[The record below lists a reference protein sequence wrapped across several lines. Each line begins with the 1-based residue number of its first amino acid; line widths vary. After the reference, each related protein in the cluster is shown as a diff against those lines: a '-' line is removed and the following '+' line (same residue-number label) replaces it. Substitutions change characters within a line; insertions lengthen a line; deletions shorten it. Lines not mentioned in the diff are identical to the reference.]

1 MLIFDRELN
10 KFTVDAQTPLSEALG
25 KLNENKLQILFVI
38 NSQRRLEGAFT
49 DGDFRRWVLS
59 QKNIDIQLPVAQ
71 AMNVHCQYVFEDAD
85 DKAVN
90 ELINERVRYLPI
102 VDNTARLVAVAS
114 RQPSVLSING
124 VVIGQDSPCYVISE
138 IGNNHNGSLEQA
150 KKLVD
155 ESIRA
160 GANAVKFQMR
170 DLSTLYVNAG
180 NAHDVKEDLGSQYVL
195 DLLARFQLSDNDF
208 AEIFDYCRQK
218 SITPLCTPFDFL
230 SADKLVKL
238 NVAAFKVASADLTNH
253 DFLRYLSARG
263 LPLIVST
270 GMASE
275 QEIQDAV
282 ALLKSE
288 GAKFI
293 LLHCNSTY
301 PAPFKDINL
310 NYLPRLS
317 EYSNGF
323 VGYSGH
329 ERGYAVP
336 VAAVAMGAK
345 VIEKHFTLDRQQEGN
360 DHRVSLLPDE
370 FKEMVTS
377 IRQVE
382 SAMGQNL
389 PRKLS
394 QGELINRESL
404 AKSVVAAR
412 PISQGEKITRDMLC
426 IKSPGKGL
434 APYFID
440 KLVGTTANRYIQ
452 KHDFLYDSDLSH
464 LPKTIAR
471 HFSLPQEFGIPVRYH
486 DSYLAAQYNL
496 SVIEYHLSY
505 KDLLVDPAEYV
516 TANEKLRLVVHA
528 PELFENDHVLDLAND
543 DEHYRKL
550 SIRHLNQVFELARN
564 LATYYPRTELV
575 PVVVNVGGFSQNDF
589 LCEAQRQVKYANF
602 ARSLTELNLTGIDFL
617 VQSMPPFPWHF
628 GGQRYHNLFISPQET
643 AQFCLANKVN
653 ICLDVSHSWLAC
665 NQFGYN
671 LDDFFVQLGP
681 YIKHLH
687 IADASGVDDEGLQI
701 GEGELDIVKVFAL
714 MEKYCGRAT
723 WIPEIWQGHKNQ
735 GEGFWVALSR
745 IEQALKLSSAQ

>member
-1 MLIFDRELN
+1 MLIFDRELS
-10 KFTVDAQTPLSEALG
+10 KFTVDMQTPLSEALG
-25 KLNENKLQILFVI
+25 KLNDNKLQILFVI
-38 NSQRRLEGAFT
+38 DSQYRLKGAFT
-49 DGDFRRWVLS
+49 DGDFRRWVLN
-59 QKNIDIQLPVAQ
+59 QKNIDIQLPVAK
-71 AMNVHCQYVFEDAD
+71 AMNMHCQYVTEDAD
-85 DKAVN
+85 ENAVT
-90 ELINERVRYLPI
+90 ERINDRVRYLPI
-102 VDNTARLVAVAS
+102 VDNSARLVAVAS

-150 KKLVD
+150 KLLVD

-195 DLLARFQLSDNDF
+195 DLLARFQLSDDQF
-208 AEIFDYCRQK
+208 KEIFDYCRRK

-253 DFLRYLSARG
+253 DFLRYLCAKG

-282 ALLKSE
+282 TLLKSE

-336 VAAVAMGAK
+336 IAAVALGAK

-370 FKEMVTS
+370 FKEMVSS

-382 SAMGQNL
+382 AAMGQNL
-389 PRKLS
+389 PRKVS

-412 PISQGEKITRDMLC
+412 SISHGEMITRDMLC

-434 APYFID
+434 APYLID
-440 KLVGTTANRYIQ
+440 KLIGTKANRNIQ
-452 KHDFLYDSDLSH
+452 QYDFLYESDLSR
-464 LPKTIAR
+464 LPKIIAR
-471 HFSLPQEFGIPVRYH
+471 DFNLPQEFGIPVRYH

-496 SVIEYHLSY
+496 SVIEFHLSY
-505 KDLLVDPAEYV
+505 KDLLVDPAEFLSR
-516 TANEKLRLVVHA
+516 NERLTLVVHA
-528 PELFENDHVLDLAND
+528 PELFESDHVLDLAND
-543 DEHYRKL
+543 DDEYRAL
-550 SIRHLNQVFELARN
+550 SIQHLNRVFELART
-564 LATYYPRTELV
+564 LATYYPRTGLV
-575 PVVVNVGGFSQNDF
+575 PVVVNVGGFSQNNF
-589 LCEAQRQVKYANF
+589 LNESERLTKYAIF
-602 ARSLTELNLTGIDFL
+602 VKSLEALNLHGIDFL

-643 AQFCLANKVN
+643 AQFCATYKVN
-653 ICLDVSHSWLAC
+653 VCLDVSHSWLAC
-665 NQFGYN
+665 NQFGYQ
-671 LDDFFVQLGP
+671 LADFFQHLGP

-687 IADASGVDDEGLQI
+687 IADAAGVDDEGLQI
-701 GEGELDIVKVFAL
+701 GEGELDVTEVFRL
-714 MEKYCGRAT
+714 MNKYCQHAT
-723 WIPEIWQGHKNQ
+723 WIPEIWQGHKNR
-735 GEGFWVALSR
+735 GEGFWIAFSR
-745 IEQALKLSSAQ
+745 IEQQLQTELV